1 MSKNLSIIQKVFK
14 VLRIIS
20 KVVFILCIVGA
31 VGSAIGLAGVALSS
45 ALLPLAELSEFAEL
59 EAEMSIPFAY
69 ITCIVS
75 CIACIG
81 EAIMAFYAERYFK
94 HELEAGTPFTYEGA
108 NEVFKLG
115 IISIIVPIATSI
127 AAGILFGVFYIFF
140 PEISEPDMDM
150 SFSLTS
156 GLACLFASV
165 IFKHGAELAEEK
177 YNTESTEE

>member
-1 MSKNLSIIQKVFK
+1 MSKNLSIIQKVYK
-14 VLRIIS
+14 VLRIVS

-31 VGSAIGLAGVALSS
+31 VGCAVGVAGVAL
-45 ALLPLAELSEFAEL
+45 LQTILPFAELTEITEL

-69 ITCIVS
+69 ISCIAG

-81 EAIMAFYAERYFK
+81 EAIMAFYAERYFR

-108 NEVFKLG
+108 NEIFKLG
-115 IISIIVPIATSI
+115 IISIIVPIATSLV
-127 AAGILFGVFYIFF
+127 AGILFGVFYIFF
-140 PEISEPDMDM
+140 PEIAEPDLDM

-165 IFKHGAELAEEK
+165 IFKHGAELAESK
-177 YNTESTEE
+177 TESEKVEF